1 MRTLPR
7 PKKTHA
13 MIKRIFALCL
23 SLLAAGVSAQECIPL
38 DSRSGHIR
46 WEVRPSEGDALPAVP
61 AIVPGCVFAS
71 YVAAG
76 VEADPNFGDNAYRT
90 DKSRYDR
97 NFRYTGLFPTPPV
110 GEGRTLWLRF
120 EGVNRK
126 GTDRLNGQQL
136 GHLDG
141 FMQPGDY
148 DITRLV
154 APDGENRLEV
164 EVEWVGYPVPNFR
177 SPTYISSAGWDWMPY
192 APGLL
197 SGITDDVYLS
207 LSGDVRLVEP

>member
-1 MRTLPR
+1 
-7 PKKTHA
+7 

-23 SLLAAGVSAQECIPL
+23 SLLAAGVSAQERIPL

-97 NFRYTGLFPTPPV
+97 NSATRGFSQRPRSAKAALCGSTS
-110 GEGRTLWLRF
+110 
-120 EGVNRK
+120 K
-126 GTDRLNGQQL
+126 G
-136 GHLDG
+136 
-141 FMQPGDY
+141 
-148 DITRLV
+148 
-154 APDGENRLEV
+154 
-164 EVEWVGYPVPNFR
+164 
-177 SPTYISSAGWDWMPY
+177 
-192 APGLL
+192 
-197 SGITDDVYLS
+197 
-207 LSGDVRLVEP
+207 

>member
-126 GTDRLNGQQL
+126 GTVRLNGHQL

-141 FMQPGDY
+141 FMQPG
-148 DITRLV
+148 TTTSPGSWHPMGRT
-154 APDGENRLEV
+154 ASKS
-164 EVEWVGYPVPNFR
+164 R
-177 SPTYISSAGWDWMPY
+177 SNGWDTPCPISAARPISP
-192 APGLL
+192 APG
-197 SGITDDVYLS
+197 GT
-207 LSGDVRLVEP
+207 GCPMPRGC

>member
-97 NFRYTGLFPTPPV
+97 NFRYTGLFPTPRSAKAAPC
-110 GEGRTLWLRF
+110 GSAS
-120 EGVNRK
+120 K
-126 GTDRLNGQQL
+126 G
-136 GHLDG
+136 
-141 FMQPGDY
+141 
-148 DITRLV
+148 
-154 APDGENRLEV
+154 
-164 EVEWVGYPVPNFR
+164 
-177 SPTYISSAGWDWMPY
+177 
-192 APGLL
+192 
-197 SGITDDVYLS
+197 
-207 LSGDVRLVEP
+207 

>member
-1 MRTLPR
+1 
-7 PKKTHA
+7 

-90 DKSRYDR
+90 DKSAISATRGSSQR
-97 NFRYTGLFPTPPV
+97 PRSAKAAPCGSAS
-110 GEGRTLWLRF
+110 
-120 EGVNRK
+120 K
-126 GTDRLNGQQL
+126 G
-136 GHLDG
+136 
-141 FMQPGDY
+141 
-148 DITRLV
+148 
-154 APDGENRLEV
+154 
-164 EVEWVGYPVPNFR
+164 
-177 SPTYISSAGWDWMPY
+177 
-192 APGLL
+192 
-197 SGITDDVYLS
+197 
-207 LSGDVRLVEP
+207 